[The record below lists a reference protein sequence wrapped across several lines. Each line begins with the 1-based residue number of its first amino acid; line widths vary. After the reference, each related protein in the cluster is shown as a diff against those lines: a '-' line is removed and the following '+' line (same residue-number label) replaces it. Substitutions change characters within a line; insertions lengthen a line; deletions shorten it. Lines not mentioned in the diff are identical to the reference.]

1 MRLPDLS
8 GIQLP
13 REPARLVRRS
23 LRHVAGTLLGLVLG
37 PLLLLTAL
45 LMLVRWRGPFRR
57 VRGWELSRLRR
68 AYRLQLDDQ
77 DGDSDGDDDRAGG
90 GAFLGGRRALLH
102 GALAGLLG
110 YVMMDLLLLVAA
122 VVLGSF
128 TQSFYGSP
136 VTLEFDLWV
145 ISRPAPSVLLIF
157 GTSSLVAA
165 ALYAEFAVWLQALLL
180 RRWTDVVRTDALE
193 SRISRL
199 LTTRRGV
206 VLAIDDE
213 RRRIER
219 DLHDGVQQ
227 NIVSLSV
234 TLARARRA
242 TDPARSSQLLEQAH
256 AQSQALIDE
265 VRQVAWRIYPT
276 ALDEHGLASALD
288 GVAETSPVPVHVDVR
303 LEGEVPQAVESAA
316 YFVAREAVTNV
327 VKHAAASHVR
337 ITVVTLAESDR
348 RMLRLSVEDDGIGG
362 ANPEGGGLQGLARR
376 VAALDGSVSVDSPAG
391 GPTIISAEIPCD

>member
-13 REPARLVRRS
+13 REPARIVRRS
-23 LRHVAGTLLGLVLG
+23 LRHVAGTALGLVLG

-57 VRGWELSRLRR
+57 VRRWELSRLRR
-68 AYRLQLDDQ
+68 AYRLQLDDT
-77 DGDSDGDDDRAGG
+77 SDKS

-102 GALAGLLG
+102 GALAGILG
-110 YVMMDLLLLVAA
+110 YVMMDLLILVAA

-165 ALYAEFAVWLQALLL
+165 ALYSEFAVWLQTLLL

-256 AQSQALIDE
+256 TQSQALIDE

-327 VKHAAASHVR
+327 VKHAAASDVR
-337 ITVVTLAESDR
+337 ITVETVAEAGR
-348 RMLRLSVEDDGIGG
+348 RILRLRVEDDGIGG

-376 VAALDGSVSVDSPAG
+376 VAALDGSVSVDSPVG
-391 GPTIISAEIPCD
+391 GPTIISAEIPCE

>member
-136 VTLEFDLWV
+136 ITLEFDLWV

-256 AQSQALIDE
+256 AQS
-265 VRQVAWRIYPT
+265 
-276 ALDEHGLASALD
+276 
-288 GVAETSPVPVHVDVR
+288 
-303 LEGEVPQAVESAA
+303 
-316 YFVAREAVTNV
+316 
-327 VKHAAASHVR
+327 
-337 ITVVTLAESDR
+337 
-348 RMLRLSVEDDGIGG
+348 
-362 ANPEGGGLQGLARR
+362 
-376 VAALDGSVSVDSPAG
+376 
-391 GPTIISAEIPCD
+391 